1 MRCPFCGNEDTQVRD
16 SRPTEEASSIRRRR
30 QCLACGGRFTTFER
44 IQMRDLTV
52 VKRSGR
58 RTPFDRDKLMRSVQ
72 IAIRKRDIDPEKIER
87 MVTGIIRQ
95 LESTGESDIP
105 SNLIGSLIMAAL
117 RELDMVAYVRFA
129 SVYKNFRAVG
139 DFEVADIAVAPGNH
153 RGQRCAAQLH
163 PGRTPQAEDENGVQ
177 DQVHCVGQQR
187 RHHGRAHITATLE
200 GAGQRHRREEERRR
214 DLRRNP
220 PKE

>member
-129 SVYKNFRAVG
+129 SVYKNFREVG
-139 DFEVADIAVAPGNH
+139 DFEDF
-153 RGQRCAAQLH
+153 
-163 PGRTPQAEDENGVQ
+163 
-177 DQVHCVGQQR
+177 VGE
-187 RHHGRAHITATLE
+187 L
-200 GAGQRHRREEERRR
+200 
-214 DLRRNP
+214 DNP
-220 PKE
+220 PSKIDD

>member
-129 SVYKNFRAVG
+129 SVYKNFKEAK
-139 DFEVADIAVAPGNH
+139 DFEQFIGN
-153 RGQRCAAQLH
+153 L
-163 PGRTPQAEDENGVQ
+163 DEN
-177 DQVHCVGQQR
+177 
-187 RHHGRAHITATLE
+187 
-200 GAGQRHRREEERRR
+200 
-214 DLRRNP
+214 
-220 PKE
+220 KS